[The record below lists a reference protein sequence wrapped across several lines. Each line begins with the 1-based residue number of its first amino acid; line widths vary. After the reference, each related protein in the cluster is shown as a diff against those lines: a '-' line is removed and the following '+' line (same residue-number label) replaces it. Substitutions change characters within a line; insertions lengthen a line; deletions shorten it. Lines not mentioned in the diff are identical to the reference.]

1 MSMKAEANGKR
12 FNLAFLIRVDN
23 TKTASKVERVLLN
36 PNCSSP
42 ISPWS
47 SDMLVIRL
55 HILTVRTRSKFEG
68 IVIGRYWAGE
78 RESPP

>member
-1 MSMKAEANGKR
+1 MSMKAEANGQR

-42 ISPWS
+42 IS
-47 SDMLVIRL
+47 L
-55 HILTVRTRSKFEG
+55 
-68 IVIGRYWAGE
+68 
-78 RESPP
+78 